1 MIPLSF
7 EVRSHGQS
15 NEQVK
20 FTATNWVMQIFGFFL
35 LSQTQAHTI
44 TQTCK
49 HVHTH
54 TILYVLNNPL
64 QMCTHSGETRLLIKR
79 EGKKKTVASLISI
92 YTNSPLISLTK
103 APTALFSRLPP
114 FESQCSGLSMAA
126 SLIKA
131 AARRR
136 GRPRL

>member
-1 MIPLSF
+1 MGNQMNRSNSLPLTGLCKYLVSF
-7 EVRSHGQS
+7 FFHKHRHTQSHRHVS
-15 NEQVK
+15 
-20 FTATNWVMQIFGFFL
+20 TYTHTLYCMCSIIL
-35 LSQTQAHTI
+35 CRCAHTLVRPG
-44 TQTCK
+44 CS
-49 HVHTH
+49 
-54 TILYVLNNPL
+54 LNV
-64 QMCTHSGETRLLIKR
+64 KV
-79 EGKKKTVASLISI
+79 KKTVASLISI

>member
-1 MIPLSF
+1 M
-7 EVRSHGQS
+7 H
-15 NEQVK
+15 
-20 FTATNWVMQIFGFFL
+20 
-35 LSQTQAHTI
+35 
-44 TQTCK
+44 
-49 HVHTH
+49 
-54 TILYVLNNPL
+54 
-64 QMCTHSGETRLLIKR
+64 THSGETGLLIKR
-79 EGKKKTVASLISI
+79 EGKKTVASLISI

-103 APTALFSRLPP
+103 ASAALFSRLPL